1 MAGIPLVDLKAQYH
15 TIKDDVDATV
25 ARIIANTSFIGGK
38 DLKAFETAFAEYQG
52 VEHVVGVGSGTAALF
67 LALKALDIGP
77 GDEVITQAN
86 TFFATV
92 EAIEQVG
99 ATPVLVDIDPET
111 YNMNPELLEAA
122 ITPATKAIIPVHL
135 YGQIAPMDRI
145 MEIAE
150 RHDLMVIEDAAQAH
164 GAEYKGKRAGQWGDI
179 ACFSFYPG
187 KNLGAYGD
195 GGAIG
200 TNDAELANRVLM
212 LRDHGSDTKYVH
224 EVVGYCERLDTM
236 QAAILAVKLPHL
248 DGWNAARREKAAYYD
263 EALKDVPG
271 VVTPTVMQDSSPVY
285 HIYCVRV
292 PGDRGAV
299 QKTLNERGI
308 GAGIHYPIPIH
319 LQPAMSHYDW
329 QQGDFPEA
337 EAAGESIL
345 SLPIYAELSE
355 AQMDEVVR
363 ALRECIEVPVA

>member
-1 MAGIPLVDLKAQYH
+1 MAGIPLVDLKAQYQ
-15 TIKDDVDATV
+15 TIKDDIDEAV

-38 DLKAFETAFAEYQG
+38 DLKAFEEAFAEYQG
-52 VEHVVGVGSGTAALF
+52 VDYVVGVGSGTAALF
-67 LALKALDIGP
+67 LALKALGIGP

-111 YNMNPELLEAA
+111 YNMDPDLIEAA
-122 ITPATKAIIPVHL
+122 ITSATKVILPVHL

-145 MEIAE
+145 MEIA
-150 RHDLMVIEDAAQAH
+150 RKHNLKVVEDSAQAH
-164 GAEYKGKRAGQWGDI
+164 GAELNGKRAGQWGDI

-195 GGAIG
+195 GGAVA
-200 TNDAELANRVLM
+200 TNDAELAKRALI
-212 LRDHGSDTKYVH
+212 LRDHGSESKYVH
-224 EVVGYCERLDTM
+224 DIVGYCERLDTL
-236 QAAILAVKLPHL
+236 QAAVLAVKLPHL
-248 DGWNAARREKAAYYD
+248 DGWNAARREKAAYYN

-271 VVTPTVMQDSSPVY
+271 VVTPVEAEGSVPVY

-292 PGDRGAV
+292 PGDRDAIR
-299 QKTLNERGI
+299 QTLNDRGI

-319 LQPAMSHYDW
+319 LQPGVSGRGW
-329 QQGDFPEA
+329 VKGEFPET
-337 EAAGESIL
+337 EAAAESIL
-345 SLPIYAELSE
+345 SLPIYAELTE
-355 AQMDEVVR
+355 AQMDEVVK